1 MMLNT
6 EFLQRFSIYKMAEG
20 EKVES
25 FDCGDADLNDFIL
38 TDVPLDRKGHWSSCG
53 LKAI

>member
-1 MMLNT
+1 MVPNYNPNY
-6 EFLQRFSIYKMAEG
+6 EVRRLQEG

-38 TDVPLDRKGHWSSCG
+38 NVQRFDITIDAQTFIQL
-53 LKAI
+53 